1 MPLRRRIVPTL
12 FDARTHA
19 SRACLAELRETHGDL
34 VTQTVIPVDTQIR
47 EASANGV
54 PLAFWP
60 AARRGGE
67 AYRKLLQELLV
78 LQAAHE
84 ASGDARA
91 EDAA

>member
-1 MPLRRRIVPTL
+1 MLESAEWSEVVNPG
-12 FDARTHA
+12 
-19 SRACLAELRETHGDL
+19 LAW
-34 VTQTVIPVDTQIR
+34 
-47 EASANGV
+47 
-54 PLAFWP
+54 WP

-67 AYRKLLQELLV
+67 AYRKLLQELLA

>member
-1 MPLRRRIVPTL
+1 VSEMRVVGVRVELPANQPILL
-12 FDARTHA
+12 
-19 SRACLAELRETHGDL
+19 LRETHGDL